1 MLKGVRRLP
10 IRWQITSW
18 FSGLLALVLLFFGLS
33 LYLTLQTD
41 LLARIDE
48 SLKRRATEV
57 RLRLEGVAQAANL
70 SSQQVTQALEINPL
84 DEFADPGVY
93 VQVLDQQGKVLGDST
108 SLGQARLPIDTA
120 LVVVALNGQ
129 PSTGEAQVASE
140 KVRIYYQALMVKN
153 QIVGVLE
160 VGESLKPYTDT
171 LAQVR
176 LFLILGAII
185 TILISLAGGW
195 WVTKRALR
203 PVVRVSETARRI
215 TATRDFEERIPQTLN
230 LKGQHDE
237 ISELAATFNR
247 MIEELGRVFDVHR
260 QFMADT
266 SHELR
271 TPLTIIQGNLDLLKR
286 GLPPDE
292 AAEAVAETSE
302 EAARLSRLV
311 SDLLMLA
318 QADAGMMV
326 ERTEIDLAEV
336 VRRSFHRATQ
346 LAETQ
351 AKPLKLTLERLDP
364 ARILGDEY
372 RLDQAIFNLL
382 DNAVRY
388 TQQGEIN
395 VSLVVEHPPNSLGVA
410 CISVKDTGP
419 GIAPEHLGR
428 LFERFYRVDKAR
440 SRALGGTGLG
450 LAIVKYIVEA
460 HSGQVKVESQP
471 GVGSTFKI
479 LIPLA

>member
-1 MLKGVRRLP
+1 LLKGVRRLP
-10 IRWQITSW
+10 IRWQITFW
-18 FSGLLALVLLFFGLS
+18 FSGLLAIVLLFFGLS
-33 LYLTLQTD
+33 FYFTLQTD
-41 LLARIDE
+41 QLSRIDE
-48 SLKRRATEV
+48 SLKRRANEV
-57 RLRLEGVAQAANL
+57 RLRLEGAAQAANL
-70 SSQQVTQALEINPL
+70 NSQQVSEALQINPL

-93 VQVLDQQGKVLGDST
+93 VQVLDQQGKVLGDSY
-108 SLGQARLPIDTA
+108 SLGQARLPIDPA

-129 PSTGEAQVASE
+129 PSTGEAQVSSE
-140 KVRIYYQALMVKN
+140 KVRIFYQALSVKN
-153 QIVGVLE
+153 QVVGVLE

-171 LAQVR
+171 LGQVR
-176 LFLILGAII
+176 LFLILGAVVAL
-185 TILISLAGGW
+185 LISLAGGY

-215 TATRDFEERIPQTLN
+215 TATRDFKERIPRTVN
-230 LKGQHDE
+230 LRGQHDE
-237 ISELAATFNR
+237 ISELAETFNR
-247 MIEELGRVFDVHR
+247 MIEELGRVFATHR

-286 GLPPDE
+286 GLPEAE
-292 AAEAVAETSE
+292 AAEAVQETGE

-311 SDLLMLA
+311 ADLLMLA

-326 ERTEIDLAEV
+326 EQNEIDLAKV
-336 VRRSFHRATQ
+336 VKRSFHRAAQ

-351 AKPLKLTLERLDP
+351 GKPLKLTLERLDP
-364 ARILGDEY
+364 ARVIGDEY

-388 TQQGEIN
+388 TPQGEVS
-395 VSLVVEHPPNSLGVA
+395 VSLVAEPAPNGSGLA
-410 CISVKDTGP
+410 CIAVRDTGP
-419 GIAPEHLGR
+419 GIAAEHQAHI
-428 LFERFYRVDKAR
+428 FERFYRVDKAR

-460 HSGQVKVESQP
+460 HGGEVKVESQP
-471 GVGSTFKI
+471 GVGSIFKI
-479 LIPLA
+479 FIPRL

>member
-10 IRWQITSW
+10 IRWQITFW
-18 FSGLLALVLLFFGLS
+18 FSGLLAIVLLFFGLT
-33 LYLTLQTD
+33 LYFTLQTD
-41 LLARIDE
+41 QLARIDE
-48 SLKRRATEV
+48 SLKRRANEV
-57 RLRLEGVAQAANL
+57 RLRLEGATTAANL
-70 SSQQVTQALEINPL
+70 SAQQVSEALQTNPL

-93 VQVLDQQGKVLGDST
+93 VQVLDEQGKVLGDSY
-108 SLGQARLPIDTA
+108 SLGQARLPIDPA

-129 PSTGEAQVASE
+129 TSTGEAQVSSE
-140 KVRIYYQALMVKN
+140 KVRIFYQALTVKN
-153 QIVGVLE
+153 QVVGVLE

-171 LAQVR
+171 LGQVR
-176 LFLILGAII
+176 LFLILGAIVAL
-185 TILISLAGGW
+185 LISLAGGY
-195 WVTKRALR
+195 WVTRRALR
-203 PVVRVSETARRI
+203 PVVRVGDTARRI
-215 TATRDFEERIPQTLN
+215 AATRDFKERIPRTVN
-230 LKGQHDE
+230 IRGKHDE
-237 ISELAATFNR
+237 ISELAATFNQ
-247 MIEELGRVFDVHR
+247 MIAELGRGFTAHR

-286 GLPPDE
+286 GLPPTE
-292 AAEAVAETSE
+292 AAEAIEETRE

-326 ERTEIDLAEV
+326 EHHEIDLPQV
-336 VRRSFHRATQ
+336 VRRSYHRAVQ

-351 AKPLKLTLERLDP
+351 NKPVKLSLDKLDP
-364 ARILGDEY
+364 ARALGDEY

-388 TQQGEIN
+388 TPQGEIH
-395 VSLVVEHPPNSLGVA
+395 VSLSVEQGGNQPARAVIA
-410 CISVKDTGP
+410 VKDTGP
-419 GIAPEHLGR
+419 GIAAEHLPH

-450 LAIVKYIVEA
+450 LAIVKYIAEA
-460 HSGQVKVESQP
+460 HEGEVKVESQP

-479 LIPLA
+479 IIPVI

>member
-18 FSGLLALVLLFFGLS
+18 FSGLLAVVLLFFGLS
-33 LYLTLQTD
+33 LYFTLQTD

-70 SSQQVTQALEINPL
+70 NSQQVSQALEINPL

-93 VQVLDQQGKVLGDST
+93 VQVLDQQGKVLGDSY
-108 SLGQARLPIDTA
+108 SLGQARLPIDPA

-129 PSTGEAQVASE
+129 PSTGEAQVANE
-140 KVRIYYQALMVKN
+140 KVRIYYQALVVKS
-153 QIVGVLE
+153 QLAGVME

-171 LAQVR
+171 LNRVR
-176 LFLILGAII
+176 LYLVLGAAVAL
-185 TILISLAGGW
+185 LISVLGGW
-195 WVTKRALR
+195 WVTRRALR

-215 TATRDFEERIPQTLN
+215 AATRDFEERIPQPPN
-230 LKGQHDE
+230 FKGQHDE

-247 MIEELGRVFDVHR
+247 MIEELGRVFEAHR
-260 QFMADT
+260 HFMADT

-286 GLPPDE
+286 GLPPAE
-292 AAEAVAETSE
+292 AAEAVEETGE

-326 ERTEIDLAEV
+326 ERAEVDLAAV
-336 VRRSFHRATQ
+336 AKRSFHRAEQ
-346 LAETQ
+346 LAENQ
-351 AKPLKLTLERLDP
+351 AKPLKLSITRLDP
-364 ARILGDEY
+364 AKVMGDEY

-382 DNAVRY
+382 ENAVRY
-388 TQQGEIN
+388 TQQGEI
-395 VSLVVEHPPNSLGVA
+395 SLILAVESGPVGPPIA
-410 CISVKDTGP
+410 RISVKDSGP
-419 GIAPEHLGR
+419 GIAPEHLAH
-428 LFERFYRVDKAR
+428 LFQRFYRVDQAR

-450 LAIVKYIVEA
+450 LAIVKYIAEA
-460 HSGQVKVESQP
+460 HNGQVQVESQP
-471 GVGSTFKI
+471 GAGSTFSL

>member
-1 MLKGVRRLP
+1 LP

-18 FSGLLALVLLFFGLS
+18 FSGLLAVVLLFFGLS
-33 LYLTLQTD
+33 LYFTLQTD

-57 RLRLEGVAQAANL
+57 RVRLEGVTQAANL
-70 SSQQVTQALEINPL
+70 NPQQVSQALEINPL

-93 VQVLDQQGKVLGDST
+93 VQILDRQGKVLGDSST
-108 SLGQARLPIDTA
+108 LGQARLPIDPA

-129 PSTGEAQVASE
+129 TSTGEAQVANE
-140 KVRIYYQALMVKN
+140 KVRIFYQALVVKN
-153 QIVGVLE
+153 QLAGVME

-171 LAQVR
+171 LNRVR
-176 LFLILGAII
+176 LYLVLGAAVAL
-185 TILISLAGGW
+185 LISVLGGW
-195 WVTKRALR
+195 WVTRRALR

-215 TATRDFEERIPQTLN
+215 AATRDFEERIPQPLN
-230 LKGQHDE
+230 FKGQHDE

-286 GLPPDE
+286 GLPPAE
-292 AAEAVAETSE
+292 AAEAVEETSE

-326 ERTEIDLAEV
+326 EQAEVDLAAV
-336 VRRSFHRATQ
+336 AGRSFHRAEQ
-346 LAETQ
+346 LAENQ
-351 AKPLKLTLERLDP
+351 AKPLKLRLDRLDP
-364 ARILGDEY
+364 ATVTGDEY

-382 DNAVRY
+382 DNAMRY
-388 TQQGEIN
+388 TQQGEI
-395 VSLVVEHPPNSLGVA
+395 SLSLAVEHPPNEPAVA
-410 CISVKDTGP
+410 RISVKDSGP

-428 LFERFYRVDKAR
+428 LFTRFYRVDKAR

-450 LAIVKYIVEA
+450 LAIVKYIAEA
-460 HSGQVKVESQP
+460 HNGQVRVESQP
-471 GVGSTFKI
+471 GAGSVFEI
-479 LIPLA
+479 IIPLA

>member
-1 MLKGVRRLP
+1 VLKVRRLP

-18 FSGLLALVLLFFGLS
+18 FSGLLAVVLLFFGLS
-33 LYLTLQTD
+33 LYFTLQTD

-57 RLRLEGVAQAANL
+57 RVRLEGVTQAANL
-70 SSQQVTQALEINPL
+70 NPQQVSQALEINPL

-93 VQVLDQQGKVLGDST
+93 VQILDRQGKVLGDSST
-108 SLGQARLPIDTA
+108 LGQARLPIDPA

-129 PSTGEAQVASE
+129 TSTGEAQVANE
-140 KVRIYYQALMVKN
+140 KVRIFYQALVVKN
-153 QIVGVLE
+153 QLAGVME

-171 LAQVR
+171 LNRVR
-176 LFLILGAII
+176 LYLVLGAAVAL
-185 TILISLAGGW
+185 LISALGGW
-195 WVTKRALR
+195 WVTRRALR

-215 TATRDFEERIPQTLN
+215 AATRDFEERIPQSLN
-230 LKGQHDE
+230 FKGQHDE

-247 MIEELGRVFDVHR
+247 MLEELGRVFDVHR

-286 GLPPDE
+286 GLPSAE
-292 AAEAVAETSE
+292 AAEAVEETSE

-326 ERTEIDLAEV
+326 EQAEVDLAAV
-336 VRRSFHRATQ
+336 VGRAFHRAEQ
-346 LAETQ
+346 LAENQ
-351 AKPLKLTLERLDP
+351 AKPLKLTLARLDP
-364 ARILGDEY
+364 ATVTGDEY

-388 TQQGEIN
+388 TQQGEI
-395 VSLVVEHPPNSLGVA
+395 SLSLAVERPPNSPAVA
-410 CISVKDTGP
+410 RISVKDSGP

-428 LFERFYRVDKAR
+428 LFTRFYRVDKAR

-450 LAIVKYIVEA
+450 LAIVKYIAEA
-460 HSGQVKVESQP
+460 HNGQVRVESQP
-471 GVGSTFKI
+471 GAGSVFEI
-479 LIPLA
+479 IIPLA

>member
-1 MLKGVRRLP
+1 LLKGVRRLP

-18 FSGLLALVLLFFGLS
+18 FSGLLAVVLLFFGLS
-33 LYLTLQTD
+33 LYFTLQTD

-57 RLRLEGVAQAANL
+57 RVRLEGVTQAANL
-70 SSQQVTQALEINPL
+70 NPQQVSQALEINPL

-93 VQVLDQQGKVLGDST
+93 VQILDRQGKVLGDSST
-108 SLGQARLPIDTA
+108 LGQARLPIDPA

-129 PSTGEAQVASE
+129 TSTGEAQVANE
-140 KVRIYYQALMVKN
+140 KVRIFYQALVVKN
-153 QIVGVLE
+153 QLAGVME

-171 LAQVR
+171 LNRVR
-176 LFLILGAII
+176 LYLVLGAAVAL
-185 TILISLAGGW
+185 LISVLGGW
-195 WVTKRALR
+195 WVTRRALR

-215 TATRDFEERIPQTLN
+215 AATRDFEERIPQSLN
-230 LKGQHDE
+230 FKGQHDE

-286 GLPPDE
+286 GLPPAE
-292 AAEAVAETSE
+292 AAEAVEETSE

-326 ERTEIDLAEV
+326 ERAEVDLAVV
-336 VRRSFHRATQ
+336 VRRSFHRAEQ
-346 LAETQ
+346 LAESQ
-351 AKPLKLTLERLDP
+351 AKPLKLSLGRLDP
-364 ARILGDEY
+364 ATVIGDEY

-388 TQQGEIN
+388 TQQGEI
-395 VSLVVEHPPNSLGVA
+395 SLSLAVAHPPNGPAVA
-410 CISVKDTGP
+410 RISVKDSGP
-419 GIAPEHLGR
+419 GIAQEHLGR
-428 LFERFYRVDKAR
+428 LFTRFYRVDKAR

-460 HSGQVKVESQP
+460 HNGQVRVESQP
-471 GVGSTFKI
+471 GVGSVFEI
-479 LIPLA
+479 IIPLA

>member
-10 IRWQITSW
+10 IRWQITLW
-18 FSGLLALVLLFFGLS
+18 FSGLLAAVLLFFGLS

-41 LLARIDE
+41 LLTRIDE

-57 RLRLEGVAQAANL
+57 RVRLEGIAQAANL
-70 SSQQVTQALEINPL
+70 NSQQVTEALEINPL

-93 VQVLDQQGKVLGDST
+93 VQVLDPQGKVLGDST
-108 SLGQARLPIDTA
+108 SLGQARLPIDPA

-140 KVRIYYQALMVKN
+140 KVRIFYQALIVKN
-153 QIVGVLE
+153 QVVGVLE
-160 VGESLKPYTDT
+160 VGESLKPYTNT
-171 LAQVR
+171 LGQVR
-176 LFLILGAII
+176 LFLILGAVV
-185 TILISLAGGW
+185 TLLISLAGGW

-215 TATRDFEERIPQTLN
+215 AATRDFEERIPQPFN
-230 LKGQHDE
+230 FKGQHDE
-237 ISELAATFNR
+237 ISELAATFNQ
-247 MIEELGRVFDVHR
+247 MIEELGRVFDTHR

-286 GLPPDE
+286 GLPPHE

-346 LAETQ
+346 LAENQ
-351 AKPLKLTLERLDP
+351 ARPLELSLERVDP
-364 ARILGDEY
+364 ANVMGDEY

-382 DNAVRY
+382 DNALRY
-388 TQQGEIN
+388 TQQGEIR
-395 VSLVVEHPPNSLGVA
+395 VSLVVERPPNSLGLA

-419 GIAPEHLGR
+419 GIAPEHLEH

-450 LAIVKYIVEA
+450 LAIVKYIVGA
-460 HSGQVKVESQP
+460 HGGQVQVKSQP
-471 GVGSTFKI
+471 GAGSTFKI